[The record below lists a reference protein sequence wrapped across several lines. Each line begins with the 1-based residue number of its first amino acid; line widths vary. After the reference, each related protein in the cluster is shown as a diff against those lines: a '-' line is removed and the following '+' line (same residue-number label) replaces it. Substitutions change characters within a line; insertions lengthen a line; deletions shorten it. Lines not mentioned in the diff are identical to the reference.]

1 VSQSEEQSSDCGR
14 VTGVVLKLDS
24 WFATNAAR
32 DGLIDRPLIDR
43 HDVVAAGDL
52 MPSDLRSAQEL
63 ELKC

>member
-1 VSQSEEQSSDCGR
+1 VSQSEEQSSDCEW

-32 DGLIDRPLIDR
+32 EGLIIR
-43 HDVVAAGDL
+43 HDAVASGDR
-52 MPSDLRSAQEL
+52 MPSDLWSAQEL

>member
-1 VSQSEEQSSDCGR
+1 LQSEEQSSDCGR

-32 DGLIDRPLIDR
+32 EGLIDRPLIDGVT
-43 HDVVAAGDL
+43 VVASGGL
-52 MPSDLRSAQEL
+52 RTSDRRSAQEL